1 VEQEIDAIAKPLPQ
15 YAAFNPANPKTFG
28 LASLFNTQDGARLIL
43 STIMTKEV
51 SDYLYDRAGELKWGQ
66 FVTDVMRM
74 RPEFLESAL
83 ELQKRF
89 GMRSMQN
96 FLAGVKV
103 VAAQKKG
110 LSGDPLAQM
119 IKEYESGT
127 LKVTPEDTKEIRE
140 YLGEASKDRHLIDQV
155 YPSIMK
161 KLLGTLTELYTSGD
175 KAIRGMFEK
184 SPEFR
189 AHMRTVRP
197 KSKGGRPRKETPE
210 KKAPGAPAKEKTPA
224 ERKKVKLQPETAP
237 EKKPFV
243 FDVDPSSEEWAIY
256 SSTTPYDYRDIMA
269 GMLEDGTE
277 GIDNDSARMFVRL
290 AMRRF

>member
-1 VEQEIDAIAKPLPQ
+1 
-15 YAAFNPANPKTFG
+15 
-28 LASLFNTQDGARLIL
+28 
-43 STIMTKEV
+43 MTKEV

-89 GMRSMQN
+89 GIRSMQN

-127 LKVTPEDTKEIRE
+127 LKVSPEDTKEIRE
-140 YLGEASKDRHLIDQV
+140 YLVEASKDKHLVDQV

-161 KLLGTLTELYTSGD
+161 KFLGTLTELYTGGD

-189 AHMRTVRP
+189 EHVRSQRP
-197 KSKGGRPRKETPE
+197 KSKGERPRKETPE
-210 KKAPGAPAKEKTPA
+210 KKVPSEKKTPS
-224 ERKKVKLQPETAP
+224 EKKKVKLQPEPSPAP
-237 EKKPFV
+237 KKEPFV

-256 SSTTPYDYRDIMA
+256 SSTSPYEYRNIMA
-269 GMLEDGTE
+269 DMLEDGTE
-277 GIDNDSARMFVRL
+277 GVDDDSARMFVRL

>member
-1 VEQEIDAIAKPLPQ
+1 
-15 YAAFNPANPKTFG
+15 
-28 LASLFNTQDGARLIL
+28 LIL

-51 SDYLYDRAGELKWGQ
+51 SNYLYDRAGELKWGQ

-74 RPEFLESAL
+74 RPEFLENSL

-110 LSGDPLAQM
+110 LTGDPLAQM
-119 IKEYESGT
+119 IKEYESST
-127 LKVTPEDTKEIRE
+127 LKVTPEDTREIRE
-140 YLGEASKDRHLIDQV
+140 YLGGASKDKHLIDQV

-175 KAIRGMFEK
+175 KTIRGMFEK
-184 SPEFR
+184 APEFR
-189 AHMRTVRP
+189 GHIRKMKP
-197 KSKGGRPRKETPE
+197 KSKGERPRKETPE
-210 KKAPGAPAKEKTPA
+210 KKAPSEKAPTKEKTPF
-224 ERKKVKLQPETAP
+224 EKKKVKLQPEPAP
-237 EKKPFV
+237 KKEPFV

-256 SSTTPYDYRDIMA
+256 SSTSPYEYYDIMA

-277 GIDNDSARMFVRL
+277 GVDDDSARMFVRL